1 MANGLT
7 RPLNI
12 EARAQKKTNIIEDI
26 FGTPAERIQQRQL
39 EAAQEIQQEQRV
51 QKQKE
56 SDYRLFMQF
65 ERNFEKLTDKRS
77 LAEQMGL
84 NELVAGMDNK
94 YDFGTIQSEEQLLQ
108 DMTKAV
114 DSRELVQIY
123 SNIRDDSYYSDKAL
137 TVAESRMKEFGNIL
151 PKKQR
156 TDYDLNKADYIDGVQ
171 AIQYYEQLKVNTKEP
186 YANPQVTVKINGV
199 DTPMAYD
206 SLVKLINDE
215 YEKQDE
221 RLKQIETYENNFNNQ
236 FQYALSQFAP
246 KPESP
251 TDDTT
256 RDDTTRDDTTRA
268 KSLGD
273 DFVLDPRFEKTLESL
288 DISSMD
294 VDLSALEEGEMETMS
309 QQLQY
314 IEDVLKKDTQ
324 GEYFDNPE
332 LPSGGRNMSMTSLRE
347 EYEKA
352 AAPTQEEF
360 MQNVNNLQESL
371 TKIGVDVSQND
382 VIRLLSTAEFGESLE
397 DSNIYFGGPGAIS
410 DEEREGFFGVE
421 NRLKRKTNR
430 LERSRKGEK
439 GSINPKLLE
448 FFGTEERIAE
458 LQKRLESPEPLDAED
473 LLRMLFRGE

>member
-114 DSRELVQIY
+114 DAKELVEIY
-123 SNIRDDSYYSDKAL
+123 SKIRDESYYSDKAL
-137 TVAESRMKEFGNIL
+137 TVAESRMKKFGNIL
-151 PKKQR
+151 PEEQR

-171 AIQYYEQLKVNTKEP
+171 NIQYYEQVIQNTKEP
-186 YANPQVTVKINGV
+186 HINPQVPVRIAGKDV
-199 DTPMAYD
+199 SMAYD
-206 SLVKLINDE
+206 DVVKLKNSE
-215 YEKQDE
+215 REKQVA
-221 RLKQIETYENNFNNQ
+221 RLKNIEAYENNYNNQ

-246 KPESP
+246 KEDPPKEDP
-251 TDDTT
+251 PKEDPPKEDPPIDDI
-256 RDDTTRDDTTRA
+256 
-268 KSLGD
+268 
-273 DFVLDPRFEKTLESL
+273 VLDPRFEKTLESL
-288 DISSMD
+288 DISAMD

-309 QQLQY
+309 QQLQF
-314 IEDVLKKDTQ
+314 IEDVLKRDTE
-324 GEYFDNPE
+324 GAYFDKPE
-332 LPSGGRNMSMTSLRE
+332 VGQTYGINMSILE
-347 EYEKA
+347 GLYEKA
-352 AAPTQEEF
+352 AAPAQEEF
-360 MQNVNNLQESL
+360 MQNVNNLKESL
-371 TKIGVDVSQND
+371 TKIGIDVSQND
-382 VIRLLSTAEFGESLE
+382 VVRLLSTAEFGEALD
-397 DSNIYFGGPGAIS
+397 DSNIYFGGPGAIT
-410 DEEREGFFGVE
+410 DEEREKAE
-421 NRLKRKTNR
+421 RKLKRKTKR
-430 LERSRKGEK
+430 LEKSQRGT
-439 GSINPKLLE
+439 GINPKVLDI
-448 FFGTEERIAE
+448 FGTEEKIAE
-458 LQKRLESPEPLDAED
+458 LQKTLESSEQLDAED